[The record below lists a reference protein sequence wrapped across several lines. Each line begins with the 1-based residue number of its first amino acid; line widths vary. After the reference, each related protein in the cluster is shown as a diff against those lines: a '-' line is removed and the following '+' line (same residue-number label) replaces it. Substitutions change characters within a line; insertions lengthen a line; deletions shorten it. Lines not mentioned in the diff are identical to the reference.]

1 MLLMKLKYILLLLLP
16 LIVVPLGAIDMSVGV
31 RAGVAFNN
39 LHGSFVTEQTEIFQ
53 AMGATEVTGYL
64 YATYLVNAFFRLN
77 IFQFLALQ
85 AEVLI
90 GPAGGA
96 LVATNGTTRLTGIT
110 TTALKIPLLLAAQFK
125 LGPGRVSIASG
136 GYLSLPIAGIVQ
148 VYREGSLRSEVLL
161 NAEPFESLSYGP
173 IAALAYD
180 IPLGPGFITVDFRF
194 NWGAVSLVPE
204 IMINDTVLQVY
215 SFEIS
220 AGYGFT
226 L

>member
-1 MLLMKLKYILLLLLP
+1 MKLKYILLPLL
-16 LIVVPLGAIDMSVGV
+16 LIVVPLGAIDISVGV
-31 RAGVAFNN
+31 RTGVALNN
-39 LHGSFVTEQTEIFQ
+39 LHGSFVSEQTELFQ
-53 AMGATEVTGYL
+53 ATGATEVADYL
-64 YATYLVNAFFRLN
+64 YATYLVNVFFRIN

-85 AEVLI
+85 AEVLF
-90 GPAGGA
+90 GPTGGA
-96 LVATNGTTRLTGIT
+96 LVATNGTTRLIGIT
-110 TTALKIPLLLAAQFK
+110 TTALKIPLLIAAQFK

-173 IAALAYD
+173 LAVLAYD
-180 IPLGPGFITVDFRF
+180 IPLGPGFIAVDFRF
-194 NWGAVSLVPE
+194 NWGAASLIPE
-204 IMINDTVLQVY
+204 ILINDTVLEVH

-220 AGYGFT
+220 AGYGFN